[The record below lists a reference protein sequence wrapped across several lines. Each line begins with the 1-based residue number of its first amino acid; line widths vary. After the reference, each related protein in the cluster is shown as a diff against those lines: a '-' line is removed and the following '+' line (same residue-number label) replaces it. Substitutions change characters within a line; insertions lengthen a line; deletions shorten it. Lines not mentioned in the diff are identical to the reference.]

1 MKKVKEFAI
10 IILMITIMSIL
21 SIKVEATTGKINSET
36 VNMRKEPNTDSTIIE
51 QLDKDCKVEI
61 LEQENG
67 WYKIKVD
74 EKNITGYVSEKLVD
88 TEENTTTSKQDTTD
102 NTAQT
107 TEVQPTNNEDTTAET
122 NIETTAIDA
131 TKVEEIEPITQTIET
146 STEITENNQYTLEQE
161 TEIKAIPL
169 INSRSVT
176 KISGSVKVL
185 ETINDWCRIENDTET
200 GWIRIAQLKKSITN
214 EQQQPEQPVVEQQPV
229 EQPEEDKQQEQTPTT
244 SETPV
249 KEESKDTE
257 KTTAIVKSIS
267 KTGYVNAEGLVVR
280 EEASTSS
287 KELDCLSRNDK
298 VEITGEIDGWYQIK
312 LKGKTGYVSA
322 KYISD
327 QKTVETTSRGG
338 NTIKPDNIT
347 PMEVQQETTKNE
359 EQSTSSASTTT
370 TTEGTSVVEYAKQY
384 LGCKYVAGGSS
395 PESGFDCSGFTS
407 YVYKHFG
414 VTLSRSSKDQIN
426 NGVAVEKSNLQ
437 PGDIVVF
444 NNSSNT
450 SIGHVGIYIGGNNF
464 IHAANPKEGVV
475 ITSLSSSY
483 YQKRYVGA
491 RRVK

>member
-1 MKKVKEFAI
+1 MRKVKEFAI
-10 IILMITIMSIL
+10 MILMITIMSIL

-67 WYKIKVD
+67 WYKIKVN
-74 EKNITGYVSEKLVD
+74 EKNITGYVSDKLVD
-88 TEENTTTSKQDTTD
+88 NEGNETTTNQDSTSTTLEMP
-102 NTAQT
+102 
-107 TEVQPTNNEDTTAET
+107 TEVQPTNNEDTTTET
-122 NIETTAIDA
+122 NIETTTVDTAQN
-131 TKVEEIEPITQTIET
+131 EEIEPSTQTIET
-146 STEITENNQYTLEQE
+146 STEIKENNQYTLEQE
-161 TEIKAIPL
+161 IEIKAIPL
-169 INSRSVT
+169 VSSKIVT
-176 KISGSVKVL
+176 KISGNVKVI

-200 GWIRIAQLKKSITN
+200 GWVRINHLKKSISN
-214 EQQQPEQPVVEQQPV
+214 ETQQLEQKVE
-229 EQPEEDKQQEQTPTT
+229 EQPEENTQQEQTTTT
-244 SETPV
+244 SETTA
-249 KEESKDTE
+249 KEEKKEPE
-257 KTTAIVKSIS
+257 KATSTVKSIS
-267 KTGYVNAEGLVVR
+267 KTGYVDAEGLIVR

-287 KELDCLSRNDK
+287 KELDSLSRNDK

-312 LKGKTGYVSA
+312 LNGKTGYVSA

-327 QKTVETTSRGG
+327 QKTVETTSRSGS
-338 NTIKPDNIT
+338 TIKPESVT
-347 PMEVQQETTKNE
+347 PMEDSQETTKNE
-359 EQSTSSASTTT
+359 DKSTGSSTT
-370 TTEGTSVVEYAKQY
+370 ESSGTSVVEYAKQY

-395 PESGFDCSGFTS
+395 PEGGFDCSGFTS

-414 VTLSRSSKDQIN
+414 ISLSRSSKGQIN
-426 NGVAVEKSNLQ
+426 DGVAVEKSNLQ

-450 SIGHVGIYIGGNNF
+450 SIGHVGIYIGGNSF
-464 IHAANPKEGVV
+464 IHAANPKEGVI

>member
-10 IILMITIMSIL
+10 MILMITIMSIL

-67 WYKIKVD
+67 WYKIKVN
-74 EKNITGYVSEKLVD
+74 EKNITGYVSDKLVD
-88 TEENTTTSKQDTTD
+88 TDGNDTTANQD
-102 NTAQT
+102 STPTTAET
-107 TEVQPTNNEDTTAET
+107 TAEVQPTNNEETTTET
-122 NIETTAIDA
+122 NIETTTVD
-131 TKVEEIEPITQTIET
+131 TTQGEEIEPTTQTIET
-146 STEITENNQYTLEQE
+146 STEIKENNQYTLEQE
-161 TEIKAIPL
+161 IEIKAIPL
-169 INSRSVT
+169 VSSKIIT
-176 KISGSVKVL
+176 KISGNVNVIEK
-185 ETINDWCRIENDTET
+185 INDWCRIENDTET
-200 GWIRIAQLKKSITN
+200 GWVRINNLKKSISN
-214 EQQQPEQPVVEQQPV
+214 ETQQPEQQVA
-229 EQPEEDKQQEQTPTT
+229 EQPEENKQQEQTQTPSETT
-244 SETPV
+244 S
-249 KEESKDTE
+249 KEETKEPE
-257 KTTAIVKSIS
+257 KTTSTVKSIS
-267 KTGYVNAEGLVVR
+267 KTGYVDAEGLVVR

-287 KELDCLSRNDK
+287 KELDSLSRNDK

-312 LKGKTGYVSA
+312 LNGKTGYVSA

-327 QKTVETTSRGG
+327 KKTVETTSRSGS
-338 NTIKPDNIT
+338 TIKPENIT
-347 PMEVQQETTKNE
+347 PMEETQETTKNE
-359 EQSTSSASTTT
+359 DKSTASSTTGNS
-370 TTEGTSVVEYAKQY
+370 GTSVVEYAKQY

-395 PESGFDCSGFTS
+395 PEGGFDCSGFTS

-414 VTLSRSSKDQIN
+414 ISLSRSSKGQIN
-426 NGVAVEKSNLQ
+426 DGIAVEKSNLQ

-450 SIGHVGIYIGGNNF
+450 SIGHVGIYIGGNSF
-464 IHAANPKEGVV
+464 IHAANSKEGVI

>member
-10 IILMITIMSIL
+10 MILMITIISIL

-36 VNMRKEPNTDSTIIE
+36 VNMRKEPNTNSTIIE

-67 WYKIKVD
+67 WYKIKVN

-88 TEENTTTSKQDTTD
+88 TEEDTMANQTNTSTI
-102 NTAQT
+102 
-107 TEVQPTNNEDTTAET
+107 TEVQPTNNEDTTTET
-122 NIETTAIDA
+122 NIETTAVDTA
-131 TKVEEIEPITQTIET
+131 QGEEIEPTTQTIET
-146 STEITENNQYTLEQE
+146 STEIKENNQYTLEQE

-169 INSRSVT
+169 VSSRNIA
-176 KISGSVKVL
+176 KISGNVNVI

-200 GWIRIAQLKKSITN
+200 GWVRINHLKKSISNET
-214 EQQQPEQPVVEQQPV
+214 EQQVA
-229 EQPEEDKQQEQTPTT
+229 EQPEEDKQQEVQEPVSTT
-244 SETPV
+244 TETPAT
-249 KEESKDTE
+249 EEPKAS
-257 KTTAIVKSIS
+257 VKSIS
-267 KTGYVNAEGLVVR
+267 KTGYVDAEGLVVR

-298 VEITGEIDGWYQIK
+298 VEITGEVDGWYQIK
-312 LKGKTGYVSA
+312 LNGKTGYVSA

-327 QKTVETTSRGG
+327 QKTVETTSRSGS
-338 NTIKPDNIT
+338 TIKPESIT
-347 PMEVQQETTKNE
+347 PMEEQEETTKNE
-359 EQSTSSASTTT
+359 NQSTSTSSSGSS
-370 TTEGTSVVEYAKQY
+370 GTSVVEYAKQY

-395 PESGFDCSGFTS
+395 PEGGFDCSGFTS

-414 VTLSRSSKDQIN
+414 ISLSRSSKGQIN
-426 NGVAVEKSNLQ
+426 DGVAVEKSNLQ

-450 SIGHVGIYIGGNNF
+450 SIGHVGIYIGGNSF

>member
-10 IILMITIMSIL
+10 MILMITIISIL

-51 QLDKDCKVEI
+51 QLDKNCKVEI

-67 WYKIKVD
+67 WYKIKVN

-88 TEENTTTSKQDTTD
+88 TEEDTTD
-102 NTAQT
+102 NQASTSTIA
-107 TEVQPTNNEDTTAET
+107 EVQPTNNEDTTTET
-122 NIETTAIDA
+122 NIETTAVDTA
-131 TKVEEIEPITQTIET
+131 QGEEIEPTTQTIET
-146 STEITENNQYTLEQE
+146 STEIKENNQYILEQE

-169 INSRSVT
+169 VSSRNT
-176 KISGSVKVL
+176 AKISGNVNVI

-200 GWIRIAQLKKSITN
+200 GWVRINHLKKSISN
-214 EQQQPEQPVVEQQPV
+214 ETQQQVT
-229 EQPEEDKQQEQTPTT
+229 EQPEEDKQQEVQETVTT
-244 SETPV
+244 TTETPAT
-249 KEESKDTE
+249 EEPKSS
-257 KTTAIVKSIS
+257 VKSIS
-267 KTGYVNAEGLVVR
+267 KTGYVDAEGLVVR

-298 VEITGEIDGWYQIK
+298 VEITGEVDGWYQIK
-312 LKGKTGYVSA
+312 LNGKTGYVSA

-327 QKTVETTSRGG
+327 QKKVETTSRSGS
-338 NTIKPDNIT
+338 TIKPESVT
-347 PMEVQQETTKNE
+347 PMEEQEETTKNE
-359 EQSTSSASTTT
+359 NQSTSTSSS
-370 TTEGTSVVEYAKQY
+370 ESSGTSVVEYAKQY

-395 PESGFDCSGFTS
+395 PEGGFDCSGFTS

-414 VTLSRSSKDQIN
+414 ISLSRSSKGQIN
-426 NGVAVEKSNLQ
+426 DGVAVEKSNLQ

-450 SIGHVGIYIGGNNF
+450 SIGHVGIYIGGNSF

>member
-1 MKKVKEFAI
+1 MRKVKEFAI
-10 IILMITIMSIL
+10 MILMITIMSIL

-67 WYKIKVD
+67 WYKIKVN
-74 EKNITGYVSEKLVD
+74 EKNITGYVSDKLVD
-88 TEENTTTSKQDTTD
+88 TEGNETTTNQDSTSTTLEMP
-102 NTAQT
+102 
-107 TEVQPTNNEDTTAET
+107 TEVQPTNNEDTTTET
-122 NIETTAIDA
+122 NIETTTVDTAQN
-131 TKVEEIEPITQTIET
+131 EEIEPSTQTIET
-146 STEITENNQYTLEQE
+146 STEIKENNQYTLEQE
-161 TEIKAIPL
+161 IEIKAIPL
-169 INSRSVT
+169 VSSKIVT
-176 KISGSVKVL
+176 KISGNVKVI

-200 GWIRIAQLKKSITN
+200 GWVRINHLKKSISN
-214 EQQQPEQPVVEQQPV
+214 ETQQLEQKVE
-229 EQPEEDKQQEQTPTT
+229 EQPEENTQQEQTTTT
-244 SETPV
+244 SETTA
-249 KEESKDTE
+249 KEEKKEPE
-257 KTTAIVKSIS
+257 KATSTVKSIS
-267 KTGYVNAEGLVVR
+267 KTGYVDAEGLIVR

-287 KELDCLSRNDK
+287 KELDSLSRNDK

-312 LKGKTGYVSA
+312 LNGKTGYVSA

-327 QKTVETTSRGG
+327 QKTVETTSRSGS
-338 NTIKPDNIT
+338 TIKPESVT
-347 PMEVQQETTKNE
+347 PMEDSQETTKNE
-359 EQSTSSASTTT
+359 DKSTGSSTT
-370 TTEGTSVVEYAKQY
+370 ESSGTSVVEYAKQY

-395 PESGFDCSGFTS
+395 PEGGFDCSGFTS

-414 VTLSRSSKDQIN
+414 ISLSRSSKGQIN
-426 NGVAVEKSNLQ
+426 DGVAVEKSNLQ

-450 SIGHVGIYIGGNNF
+450 SIGHVGIYIGGNSF
-464 IHAANPKEGVV
+464 IHAANPKEGVI

>member
-10 IILMITIMSIL
+10 MILMITIMSIF
-21 SIKVEATTGKINSET
+21 SIKVEATTGRINSET
-36 VNMRKEPNTDSTIIE
+36 VNIRKEPNTDSTIID

-74 EKNITGYVSEKLVD
+74 EKNITGYVSDKLVETDEDD
-88 TEENTTTSKQDTTD
+88 TTGKQDTATS
-102 NTAQT
+102 TAET
-107 TEVQPTNNEDTTAET
+107 AEVQPTNNEDTTAEK
-122 NIETTAIDA
+122 NIETTEIDT

-161 TEIKAIPL
+161 TEVKVIPL
-169 INSRSVT
+169 INSRSVN
-176 KISGSVKVL
+176 KMSGNVKVL
-185 ETINDWCRIENDTET
+185 EKINNWCRIENDTET

-214 EQQQPEQPVVEQQPV
+214 EQQPEQPVLEQQSVEQS
-229 EQPEEDKQQEQTPTT
+229 EENKQQEQTPTT
-244 SETPV
+244 TETPV
-249 KEESKDTE
+249 KEESKDAE
-257 KTTAIVKSIS
+257 KTTATVKSIS
-267 KTGYVNAEGLVVR
+267 KTGYVDAEGLVVR

-287 KELDCLSRNDK
+287 KELDSLSRNDK
-298 VEITGEIDGWYQIK
+298 VEITGEVDGWYQIK
-312 LKGKTGYVSA
+312 LKEKTGYVSA

-327 QKTVETTSRGG
+327 QKTVKTTSRGG

-347 PMEVQQETTKNE
+347 PMEEQQETVNNE
-359 EQSTSSASTTT
+359 EQSTSSDKSTTT
-370 TTEGTSVVEYAKQY
+370 AEGTSVVEYAKQY

-414 VTLSRSSKDQIN
+414 VTLSRSSKGQIN
-426 NGVAVEKSNLQ
+426 NGVAVEKSSLQ

-444 NNSSNT
+444 NNSSNS
-450 SIGHVGIYIGGNNF
+450 SIGHVGIYIGGNSF

>member
-10 IILMITIMSIL
+10 MILMITIMSIL

-88 TEENTTTSKQDTTD
+88 TEENTTTGKQDTTE

-122 NIETTAIDA
+122 NIETTAIDV

-185 ETINDWCRIENDTET
+185 ETINDWCRIESDTET

-214 EQQQPEQPVVEQQPV
+214 EQQPEQPVVEQPK
-229 EQPEEDKQQEQTPTT
+229 EDKTQEQKPTNT
-244 SETPV
+244 ETPV

-257 KTTAIVKSIS
+257 KTTPSVKNIS
-267 KTGYVNAEGLVVR
+267 KTGYVDAEGLIVR

-287 KELDCLSRNDK
+287 KELDSLSRNDK
-298 VEITGEIDGWYQIK
+298 VEITGEVDGWYQIK

-370 TTEGTSVVEYAKQY
+370 TTTTEGTSVVEYAKQY

-414 VTLSRSSKDQIN
+414 VSLPRTSGGQS
-426 NGVAVEKSNLQ
+426 GVGTAVTKANLQ
-437 PGDIVVF
+437 AGDLVIY
-444 NNSSNT
+444 S
-450 SIGHVGIYIGGNNF
+450 GHVAIYVGGGNV
-464 IHAANPKEGVV
+464 IHSPRPGKTVCIVPLSQAARGF
-475 ITSLSSSY
+475 S
-483 YQKRYVGA
+483 GG
-491 RRVK
+491 RRVIN

>member
-10 IILMITIMSIL
+10 MILMITIMNIL

-67 WYKIKVD
+67 WYKIKVN
-74 EKNITGYVSEKLVD
+74 EKNITGYVSDKLVD
-88 TEENTTTSKQDTTD
+88 TDGNDTTANQD
-102 NTAQT
+102 STPTTAETT
-107 TEVQPTNNEDTTAET
+107 TEVQPTNNEDTTTET
-122 NIETTAIDA
+122 NIETTTVD
-131 TKVEEIEPITQTIET
+131 TTQGEEIEPTTQTIET
-146 STEITENNQYTLEQE
+146 STEIKENNQYTLEQE
-161 TEIKAIPL
+161 IEIKAIPL
-169 INSRSVT
+169 VSSKIIT
-176 KISGSVKVL
+176 KISGNVNVI

-200 GWIRIAQLKKSITN
+200 GWVRINNLKKSISN
-214 EQQQPEQPVVEQQPV
+214 ETQQPEQQVA
-229 EQPEEDKQQEQTPTT
+229 EQPEENEQQEQTPTP
-244 SETPV
+244 SETTS
-249 KEESKDTE
+249 KEETKEPE
-257 KTTAIVKSIS
+257 KTTSTIKSIS
-267 KTGYVNAEGLVVR
+267 KTGYVDAEGLVVR

-287 KELDCLSRNDK
+287 KELDSLSRNDK

-312 LKGKTGYVSA
+312 LNGKTGYVSA

-327 QKTVETTSRGG
+327 KKTVETTSRSGS
-338 NTIKPDNIT
+338 TIKPESVT
-347 PMEVQQETTKNE
+347 PMEDSQETTKNE
-359 EQSTSSASTTT
+359 DKSTGSSTNGSS
-370 TTEGTSVVEYAKQY
+370 GTSVVEYAKQY

-395 PESGFDCSGFTS
+395 PEGGFDCSGFTS

-414 VTLSRSSKDQIN
+414 ISLSRSSKGQIN
-426 NGVAVEKSNLQ
+426 DGIAVEKSNLQ

-450 SIGHVGIYIGGNNF
+450 SIGHVGIYIGGNSF
-464 IHAANPKEGVV
+464 IHAANPKEGVI

>member
-10 IILMITIMSIL
+10 MILMITIMSIL

-88 TEENTTTSKQDTTD
+88 TEENTTTGKQDTTE

-122 NIETTAIDA
+122 NIETTAIDV

-185 ETINDWCRIENDTET
+185 ETINDWCRIESDTET
-200 GWIRIAQLKKSITN
+200 GWIRIAQLNKSIPH
-214 EQQQPEQPVVEQQPV
+214 EQQPEQPVVEQPK
-229 EQPEEDKQQEQTPTT
+229 EDKTQEQKPTNT
-244 SETPV
+244 ETPV

-257 KTTAIVKSIS
+257 KTTPSVKNIS
-267 KTGYVNAEGLVVR
+267 KTGYVDAEGLIVR

-287 KELDCLSRNDK
+287 KELDSLSRNDK
-298 VEITGEIDGWYQIK
+298 VEITGEVDGWYQIK

-359 EQSTSSASTTT
+359 EQSTSSASTTTTT

>member
-10 IILMITIMSIL
+10 MILMITIMSIL

-36 VNMRKEPNTDSTIIE
+36 VNMRKEPNTNSTIIE
-51 QLDKDCKVEI
+51 QLDKNSKVEI

-67 WYKIKVD
+67 WYKIKVN
-74 EKNITGYVSEKLVD
+74 EKNITGYVSENLVD
-88 TEENTTTSKQDTTD
+88 TEEDTNITQNNTTETTS
-102 NTAQT
+102 
-107 TEVQPTNNEDTTAET
+107 EVQPTTTENIVTET
-122 NIETTAIDA
+122 NIDKSTEAND
-131 TKVEEIEPITQTIET
+131 VEPITQTIET
-146 STEITENNQYTLEQE
+146 STEIKENSEYTLENE

-169 INSRSVT
+169 VNSKNMAKING
-176 KISGSVKVL
+176 KINVI
-185 ETINDWCRIENDTET
+185 ETINDWCRIENETET
-200 GWIRIAQLKKSITN
+200 GWIRINHLKKLISN
-214 EQQQPEQPVVEQQPV
+214 ETQQPEQQVVDKTEESKQP
-229 EQPEEDKQQEQTPTT
+229 EQTP
-244 SETPV
+244 SETPTTEET
-249 KEESKDTE
+249 KEPE
-257 KTTAIVKSIS
+257 KTPATVKSIS
-267 KTGYVNAEGLVVR
+267 KTGYVDAEGLVVR

-298 VEITGEIDGWYQIK
+298 VEITGEVDGWYQIK
-312 LKGKTGYVSA
+312 LNGKTGYVSA

-327 QKTVETTSRGG
+327 QKTVETTSRSGS
-338 NTIKPDNIT
+338 TIKPESVT
-347 PMEVQQETTKNE
+347 PMEEQGETATSEN
-359 EQSTSSASTTT
+359 QSTSTYLSGSS
-370 TTEGTSVVEYAKQY
+370 ETSVVEYAKQY

-414 VTLSRSSKDQIN
+414 VTLSRSSRDQIN

-450 SIGHVGIYIGGNNF
+450 SIGHVGIYVGGNSF

>member
-10 IILMITIMSIL
+10 MILMITIMGIL

-67 WYKIKVD
+67 WYKIKVN
-74 EKNITGYVSEKLVD
+74 EKNITGYVSDKLVD
-88 TEENTTTSKQDTTD
+88 IEGEGTTD
-102 NTAQT
+102 NQSSTSTTAETT
-107 TEVQPTNNEDTTAET
+107 TEVQTTNNEDTTTET
-122 NIETTAIDA
+122 NIESTTVDTAQS
-131 TKVEEIEPITQTIET
+131 EEIEPTTQTIET
-146 STEITENNQYTLEQE
+146 STEIKENNQYTLEQE
-161 TEIKAIPL
+161 IEIKAIPL
-169 INSRSVT
+169 VNSKNIT
-176 KISGSVKVL
+176 KISGNVNVI

-200 GWIRIAQLKKSITN
+200 GWARINHLKKLISN
-214 EQQQPEQPVVEQQPV
+214 ETQQPEQQVA
-229 EQPEEDKQQEQTPTT
+229 EQPEENTQQEQTTT
-244 SETPV
+244 TPETPV
-249 KEESKDTE
+249 KEETKEPE
-257 KTTAIVKSIS
+257 KTIATVKSIS
-267 KTGYVNAEGLVVR
+267 KTGYVDAEGLVVR

-298 VEITGEIDGWYQIK
+298 VEITGEVDGWYQIK
-312 LKGKTGYVSA
+312 LNGKTGYVSA

-327 QKTVETTSRGG
+327 QKTVETTSRSGS
-338 NTIKPDNIT
+338 TIKPESVT
-347 PMEVQQETTKNE
+347 PMEEQQETAKNE
-359 EQSTSSASTTT
+359 EQSTSSVSATTS
-370 TTEGTSVVEYAKQY
+370 TEGTSVVEYAKQY

-395 PESGFDCSGFTS
+395 PEGGFDCSGFTS

-414 VTLSRSSKDQIN
+414 ISLSRSSKGQIN

-444 NNSSNT
+444 NNSSNS
-450 SIGHVGIYIGGNNF
+450 SIGHVGIYIGGNSF
-464 IHAANPKEGVV
+464 IHAANPKEGVI

>member
-1 MKKVKEFAI
+1 MEFKMKKVKEFAI
-10 IILMITIMSIL
+10 IILMITIISIL

-36 VNMRKEPNTDSTIIE
+36 VNMRKEPNTNSTIIE
-51 QLDKDCKVEI
+51 QLDKNSKVEI

-67 WYKIKVD
+67 WYKIKVS

-88 TEENTTTSKQDTTD
+88 VEKDTAEAQNTTTVEVT
-102 NTAQT
+102 QT
-107 TEVQPTNNEDTTAET
+107 TQENTSNET
-122 NIETTAIDA
+122 NIETPITETTITENPVDD
-131 TKVEEIEPITQTIET
+131 VEPTTQTIET
-146 STEITENNQYTLEQE
+146 STEIKENNQYTLEQE
-161 TEIKAIPL
+161 IEIKAIPL
-169 INSRSVT
+169 VNSRIIAKVNG
-176 KISGSVKVL
+176 KINVL
-185 ETINDWCRIENDTET
+185 ETINDWCRIENDKET
-200 GWIRIAQLKKSITN
+200 GWIRINHLKKSISN
-214 EQQQPEQPVVEQQPV
+214 EEQQPV
-229 EQPEEDKQQEQTPTT
+229 QQVTEQPEENKQQEQVSTSTDTT
-244 SETPV
+244 NT
-249 KEESKDTE
+249 SKPKDEE
-257 KTTAIVKSIS
+257 KTTSTVKSIS
-267 KTGYVNAEGLVVR
+267 KTGYVDAEGLVVR

-287 KELDCLSRNDK
+287 KELDCLSRNHK

-312 LKGKTGYVSA
+312 INGKTGYVSS

-327 QKTVETTSRGG
+327 QKTVETTSRSGS
-338 NTIKPDNIT
+338 TIKAENIT
-347 PMEVQQETTKNE
+347 PMEEQQETAKSE
-359 EQSTSSASTTT
+359 EKSTSSASS

-384 LGCKYVAGGSS
+384 LGCKYVSGGSS

-407 YVYKHFG
+407 YVYKQFG
-414 VTLSRSSKDQIN
+414 ISLSRSSKGQIN

-450 SIGHVGIYIGGNNF
+450 SIGHVGIYIGGNSF

>member
-10 IILMITIMSIL
+10 MILMITIMSIL

-67 WYKIKVD
+67 WYKIKVN
-74 EKNITGYVSEKLVD
+74 EKNVTGYVSDKLVD
-88 TEENTTTSKQDTTD
+88 TDGNDTTANQD
-102 NTAQT
+102 STPTTA
-107 TEVQPTNNEDTTAET
+107 EAQPTNNEDTTTET
-122 NIETTAIDA
+122 NIETTAVDTA
-131 TKVEEIEPITQTIET
+131 QGEEIEPTTQTIET
-146 STEITENNQYTLEQE
+146 STEIKENNQYTLEQE

-169 INSRSVT
+169 VSSRNIA
-176 KISGSVKVL
+176 KISGNVNVI

-200 GWIRIAQLKKSITN
+200 GWVRINHLKKSISNET
-214 EQQQPEQPVVEQQPV
+214 EQQVA
-229 EQPEEDKQQEQTPTT
+229 EQPEEDKQQEVQEPVSTT
-244 SETPV
+244 TETPAT
-249 KEESKDTE
+249 EEPKAS
-257 KTTAIVKSIS
+257 VKSIS
-267 KTGYVNAEGLVVR
+267 KTGYVDAEGLVVR

-298 VEITGEIDGWYQIK
+298 VEITGEVDGWYQIK
-312 LKGKTGYVSA
+312 LNGKTGYVSV

-327 QKTVETTSRGG
+327 QKTVETTSRSGS
-338 NTIKPDNIT
+338 TIKPESVT
-347 PMEVQQETTKNE
+347 PMEEQEETTKNE
-359 EQSTSSASTTT
+359 NQSTSTSSSGSS
-370 TTEGTSVVEYAKQY
+370 GTSVVEYSKQY

-395 PESGFDCSGFTS
+395 PEGGFDCSGFTS

-414 VTLSRSSKDQIN
+414 ISLSRSSKGQIN
-426 NGVAVEKSNLQ
+426 DGVAVEKSNLQ

-450 SIGHVGIYIGGNNF
+450 SIGHVGIYIGGNSF

>member
-10 IILMITIMSIL
+10 MILMITIMSIL

-88 TEENTTTSKQDTTD
+88 TEENTTTGKQDTTE

-122 NIETTAIDA
+122 NIETTAIDV

-185 ETINDWCRIENDTET
+185 ETINDWCRIESDTET

-214 EQQQPEQPVVEQQPV
+214 EQQPEQPVVEQPK
-229 EQPEEDKQQEQTPTT
+229 EDKTQEQKPTNT
-244 SETPV
+244 ETPV

-257 KTTAIVKSIS
+257 KTTPSVKNIS
-267 KTGYVNAEGLVVR
+267 KTGYVDAEGLIVR

-287 KELDCLSRNDK
+287 KELDSLSRNDK
-298 VEITGEIDGWYQIK
+298 VEITGEVDGWYQIK

-370 TTEGTSVVEYAKQY
+370 TTTTEGTSVVEYAKQY

-414 VTLSRSSKDQIN
+414 ISLSRSSKGQIN
-426 NGVAVEKSNLQ
+426 NGIAVEKDNLQ
-437 PGDIVVF
+437 QGDIVVF

-450 SIGHVGIYIGGNNF
+450 SIGHVGIYIGGNSF

>member
-10 IILMITIMSIL
+10 MILMITIISIL

-36 VNMRKEPNTDSTIIE
+36 VNMRKEPNTNSTIIE

-61 LEQENG
+61 LDQENG
-67 WYKIKVD
+67 WYKIKVN

-88 TEENTTTSKQDTTD
+88 TDGENATDNQASTTTATETTE
-102 NTAQT
+102 
-107 TEVQPTNNEDTTAET
+107 EVQPTNNEDTTTET
-122 NIETTAIDA
+122 NIEPTTVDTAQS
-131 TKVEEIEPITQTIET
+131 EEIEPTTQTIET
-146 STEITENNQYTLEQE
+146 STEIKENSQYTLEQE

-169 INSRSVT
+169 VSSKIIA
-176 KISGSVKVL
+176 KISGNVNVI
-185 ETINDWCRIENDTET
+185 ETINDWCRIQNDTET
-200 GWIRIAQLKKSITN
+200 GWVRINNLKKSISN
-214 EQQQPEQPVVEQQPV
+214 ETQQPGQQVAEQH
-229 EQPEEDKQQEQTPTT
+229 EEEKQQEVQELVSTT
-244 SETPV
+244 TETPAT
-249 KEESKDTE
+249 EESK
-257 KTTAIVKSIS
+257 ASVKSIS
-267 KTGYVNAEGLVVR
+267 KTGYVDAEGLVVR

-298 VEITGEIDGWYQIK
+298 VEITGEVDGWYQIK

-327 QKTVETTSRGG
+327 QKTVETTSRSGS
-338 NTIKPDNIT
+338 TIKPENVT
-347 PMEVQQETTKNE
+347 PMEEQQDTTKNE
-359 EQSTSSASTTT
+359 EKNTSSSSSSGS
-370 TTEGTSVVEYAKQY
+370 GTSVVEYAKQY
-384 LGCKYVAGGSS
+384 LGCKYVSGGSS
-395 PESGFDCSGFTS
+395 PEGGFDCSGFTS

-414 VTLSRSSKDQIN
+414 ISLSRSSKGQIN
-426 NGVAVEKSNLQ
+426 DGVAVEKSNLQ
-437 PGDIVVF
+437 PGDVVVF

-450 SIGHVGIYIGGNNF
+450 SIGHVGIYIGGNSF

>member
-1 MKKVKEFAI
+1 MKVKELAI
-10 IILMITIMSIL
+10 FILTITTLML
-21 SIKVEATTGKINSET
+21 LGVRVEATTGKINSET
-36 VNMRKEPNTDSTIIE
+36 VRLRREANSKSTNTE
-51 QLDKDCKVEI
+51 VEI
-61 LEQENG
+61 LEEQDD
-67 WYKIKVD
+67 WYKIKVKVNG
-74 EKNITGYVSEKLVD
+74 EILKGYVSKECVKITD
-88 TEENTTTSKQDTTD
+88 TVNVEEPQANTVETTTTNVEAKTEPTVEAVAEDIEPQTENVVT
-102 NTAQT
+102 T
-107 TEVQPTNNEDTTAET
+107 TENE
-122 NIETTAIDA
+122 
-131 TKVEEIEPITQTIET
+131 
-146 STEITENNQYTLEQE
+146 YTLNQE
-161 TEIKAIPL
+161 TEIRLIPL
-169 INSRSVT
+169 ISSKPIT
-176 KISGSVKVL
+176 KISGKVKVI
-185 ETINDWCRIENDTET
+185 ETINDWCRIESEKEI
-200 GWIRIAQLKKSITN
+200 GWIRENTLKKAVTITEETQQT
-214 EQQQPEQPVVEQQPV
+214 EQQEVPSQEDSKQ
-229 EQPEEDKQQEQTPTT
+229 EETKTE
-244 SETPV
+244 ETKKEDIKAETIDNKTEV
-249 KEESKDTE
+249 KKLDQ
-257 KTTAIVKSIS
+257 V
-267 KTGYVNAEGLVVR
+267 GYVSADGLVVR
-280 EEASTSS
+280 KEPSTSS
-287 KELDCLSRNDK
+287 EELDSLSKNDK
-298 VEITGEIDGWYQIK
+298 VVITGKIDGWYQIK

-359 EQSTSSASTTT
+359 EQSTSSASTTTTT